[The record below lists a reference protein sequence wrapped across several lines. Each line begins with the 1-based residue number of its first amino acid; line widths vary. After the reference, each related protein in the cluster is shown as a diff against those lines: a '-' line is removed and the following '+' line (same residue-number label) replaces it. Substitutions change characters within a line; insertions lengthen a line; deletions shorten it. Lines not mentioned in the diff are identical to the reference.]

1 MAKAPAWCR
10 RLHWGGLCLKPY
22 VPETQSSYD
31 GWWRGFAYSGRTGS
45 NCCNGYC
52 GAIKGTGALASFWMR
67 AIETDEKVIEFY
79 PSGWNYLLRDL
90 RFADTPRGRRPI
102 PLDPKQS
109 DTEKAQRY
117 RFLCGAHD
125 VCFNN
130 VDNLTETQDYSLRNL
145 NWAVYRSV
153 LAQQWRVES
162 RRWALKES
170 EAIGPSLHNVPRAD
184 GLKTSVFSILN
195 ESLGSL
201 SYYKQNLQNCLE
213 PENCAKCNGI
223 QCSFVTHTVLHL
235 KGKPKLAASTFSLGL
250 RDHENWGLN
259 VVPLADGTGH
269 DVIWHY
275 FGGQRGVM
283 EQRISL
289 QRKAQG
295 KKREEMVSQC
305 ILRFADALV
314 VNPEWWDGI
323 GDNRRTAIVE
333 MISAE
338 TGVAIG
344 TPEWVSSRLN
354 RANTPILDLPNPRQ
368 LNLFRGD

>member
-1 MAKAPAWCR
+1 MKFKDFVPDSQKPKLQ
-10 RLHWGGLCLKPY
+10 RLAQLTAGL
-22 VPETQSSYD
+22 SYD
-31 GWWRGFAYSGRTGS
+31 RGCLWP
-45 NCCNGYC
+45 NCNGT
-52 GAIKGTGALASFWMR
+52 AIRAHALASFWMR

-79 PSGWNYLLRDL
+79 PSAWNYLLRDL

-102 PLDPKQS
+102 PLDPKPS

-117 RFLCGAHD
+117 RFLCDDHD
-125 VCFNN
+125 VSFNK
-130 VDNLTETQDYSLRNL
+130 VDNLTETRDYSQRNL

-153 LAQQWRVES
+153 LAQEWRVES
-162 RRWALKES
+162 RRWALKKS
-170 EAIGPSLHNVPRAD
+170 EAFGPSLHNSPRTD
-184 GLKTSVFSILN
+184 GLKTGVFSTLN
-195 ESLGSL
+195 DSLRGL
-201 SYYKQNLQNCLE
+201 GYYKQNLQNCLE
-213 PENCAKCNGI
+213 PENWPMCDGI
-223 QCSFVTHTVLHL
+223 QCSFVTHTVLRL

-269 DVIWHY
+269 DVIWHH
-275 FGGQRGVM
+275 FGEHQEVM
-283 EQRISL
+283 ERRISS

-323 GDNRRTAIVE
+323 GDKRRAAIVE

-344 TPEWVSSRLN
+344 TPEWVLSRVT

-368 LNLFRGD
+368 LNLFRDD